1 MLETV
6 KGLFSL
12 MGITMSASTVCLTSN
27 IHKIMCAVSFILV
40 NHSIHTCALP
50 GVHGKSS
57 VSKVSGDAGI
67 SNLSTS
73 KLY

>member
-1 MLETV
+1 MLGPI

-12 MGITMSASTVCLTSN
+12 MGITMSASTLCLTSN
-27 IHKIMCAVSFILV
+27 VHKIICAVSFILV
-40 NHSIHTCALP
+40 NHLIHTCALP

-67 SNLSTS
+67 CNLFTG
-73 KLY
+73 